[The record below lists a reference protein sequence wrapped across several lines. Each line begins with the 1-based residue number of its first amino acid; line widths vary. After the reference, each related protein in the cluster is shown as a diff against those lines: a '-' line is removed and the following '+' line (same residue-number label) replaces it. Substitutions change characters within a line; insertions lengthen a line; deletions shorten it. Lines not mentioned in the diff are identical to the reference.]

1 MTDHN
6 DEPLTPFMREVAE
19 MTIRS
24 LRMQIAFWEKKLGRA
39 GKIAVN
45 PTPEVLSAL
54 QKIASAP
61 QTPGS
66 IVRLTHEE
74 LEATKNFHRVTVNT
88 PTESYELVHTV

>member
-39 GKIAVN
+39 GKVVID
-45 PTPEVLSAL
+45 PTPEQKAVMDKISA
-54 QKIASAP
+54 AGNAP
-61 QTPGS
+61 GT
-66 IVRLTHEE
+66 IVRLTNKEFECIRNLPITEE
-74 LEATKNFHRVTVNT
+74 VPLHVR
-88 PTESYELVHTV
+88 